1 MTAPDPLVSVIVPTF
16 NGAQWVSEA
25 LASVSNQ
32 TYQNLEIIVVDDKST
47 DSTLEHASAK
57 AEKDP
62 RIKVIASE
70 KNSGRPAI
78 PRNVGIDLARGELI
92 AFLDQDDVWFKHKLE
107 RQVRALQKNP
117 QLGLVHS
124 HLLQENRFGRLL
136 NLARSE
142 PASWRIANT
151 ATLSVRNRIQGSSVM
166 IRANLLRKVGSFDQ
180 RLELR
185 TVEDFHLW
193 FRIAHRAQIGFISEV
208 HGLYRE
214 HELGASKV
222 ENHTARIQLLDNE
235 LGTDLLQR
243 WERPKK
249 RIFLRLVLLPLTL
262 GRFVEGW
269 VRTLFFLPPKIFS

>member
-1 MTAPDPLVSVIVPTF
+1 MTRPGPLVSVIVPTF

-107 RQVRALQKNP
+107 RQVRALQENP

-124 HLLQENRFGRLL
+124 HLLQENRVGRLL

-142 PASWRIANT
+142 PASWRIADT
-151 ATLSVRNRIQGSSVM
+151 STLSVRNPIQGSSVM
-166 IRANLLRKVGSFDQ
+166 VRAYLLREEGNFDE
-180 RLELR
+180 RSELR

-208 HGLYRE
+208 HGRYRE
-214 HELGASKV
+214 HELGASRA
-222 ENHTARIQLLDNE
+222 ESQTARVQLLDKE
-235 LGTDLLQR
+235 LRTNLIQF
-243 WERPKK
+243 WERPRK

-262 GRFVEGW
+262 GRYLEGW